1 MELILT
7 IIALIVAY
15 LLGAIPFAYLLGMK
29 FKGID
34 LRQHG
39 SGNLGAT
46 NGVRVLGPKLGLT
59 AGFFDIVKAILPM
72 ALTQVAATF
81 LLDGVLPINLL
92 WVGFAAALGH
102 CYPVYMNFK
111 GGKAVAT
118 SIGAYLFLFP
128 VQALVLF
135 AASIGIVKLTKFVS
149 VGSSMFSILFVLE
162 GLITYQ
168 RPFDQV
174 ATMLTF
180 EELLPRL
187 AFMVLIL
194 WRHRS
199 NYQRILQGNENK
211 AKL

>member
-7 IIALIVAY
+7 LIALIVAY

-34 LRQHG
+34 LRKHG

-46 NGVRVLGPKLGLT
+46 NGIRVLGPKLGLT
-59 AGFFDIVKAILPM
+59 AGFLDIVKAIVPM
-72 ALTQVAATF
+72 LLAQVAASL
-81 LLDGVLPINLL
+81 LLDGDLGINLL
-92 WVGFAAALGH
+92 WVGFAAAVGH
-102 CYPVYMNFK
+102 CYPIYMNFK

-118 SIGAYLFLFP
+118 SIGAYLLLFP
-128 VQALVLF
+128 LQTLVLV
-135 AASIGIVKLTKFVS
+135 AMSLGIVKLTKFVS
-149 VGSSMFSILFVLE
+149 VASSMFSILFVLE
-162 GLITYQ
+162 GLLFM
-168 RPFDQV
+168 RSLD
-174 ATMLTF
+174 
-180 EELLPRL
+180 ELLPRV

-199 NYQRILQGNENK
+199 NYQRILQGTENK

>member
-46 NGVRVLGPKLGLT
+46 NGIRVLGPKLGLM

-72 ALTQVAATF
+72 LLTQFAANVF
-81 LLDGVLPINLL
+81 LDGVLPLNLL

-128 VQALVLF
+128 LQTLVLF
-135 AASIGIVKLTKFVS
+135 AASFGIVKLTKFVS

-162 GLITYQ
+162 GLLFM
-168 RPFDQV
+168 RSLD
-174 ATMLTF
+174 
-180 EELLPRL
+180 ELLPRV

-199 NYQRILQGNENK
+199 NYQRILQGTENK

>member
-1 MELILT
+1 MELFLI

-29 FKGID
+29 YKGID
-34 LRQHG
+34 LRKHG

-46 NGVRVLGPKLGLT
+46 NGIRVLGPKLGLT
-59 AGFFDIVKAILPM
+59 AGFFDILKALLPM
-72 ALTQVAATF
+72 VLTQLAANVY
-81 LLDGVLPINLL
+81 LDGVLPINLL
-92 WVGFAAALGH
+92 WVGFAAAVGH

-118 SIGAYLFLFP
+118 SIGAYLLLFP
-128 VQALVLF
+128 VQTLVLV
-135 AASIGIVKLTKFVS
+135 ATALGIVKLTKYVS
-149 VGSSMFSILFVLE
+149 VASSMFSILFVLE
-162 GLITYQ
+162 GLLFM
-168 RPFDQV
+168 RPI
-174 ATMLTF
+174 
-180 EELLPRL
+180 EELTPRI

-199 NYQRILQGNENK
+199 NYQRILNGTENK

>member
-1 MELILT
+1 MELFLT

-46 NGVRVLGPKLGLT
+46 NGIRVLGPKLGLT
-59 AGFFDIVKAILPM
+59 AGLLDITKAILPM
-72 ALTQVAATF
+72 VLAQLAATQW
-81 LLDGVLPINLL
+81 LDGTLPINLL
-92 WVGFAAALGH
+92 WVGFAAAVGH
-102 CYPVYMNFK
+102 CYPVYMNFR

-118 SIGAYLFLFP
+118 SIGAYLVLFP
-128 VQALVLF
+128 VQALVLV
-135 AASIGIVKLTKFVS
+135 AVSLGIVKLTKYVS
-149 VGSSMFSILFVLE
+149 VASSMFSILFVVE
-162 GLITYQ
+162 GIVFLRSI
-168 RPFDQV
+168 
-174 ATMLTF
+174 
-180 EELLPRL
+180 EELAPRA

-199 NYQRILQGNENK
+199 NYQRILQGEENK
-211 AKL
+211 AKI

>member
-1 MELILT
+1 MELFLP

-46 NGVRVLGPKLGLT
+46 NGIRVLGPRLGLT
-59 AGFFDIVKAILPM
+59 AGFLDIMKAILPM
-72 ALTQVAATF
+72 ILTPLAFEFF
-81 LLDGVLPINLL
+81 LDSVLPFNLL
-92 WVGFAAALGH
+92 WIGFAAAIGH

-118 SIGAYLFLFP
+118 SIGAYLLLYP
-128 VQALVLF
+128 VPTLIIFALSL
-135 AASIGIVKLTKFVS
+135 GIVKLTKYVS
-149 VGSSMFSILFVLE
+149 VASSLFSVMFVLE
-162 GLITYQ
+162 GLLMM
-168 RPFDQV
+168 RSLD
-174 ATMLTF
+174 
-180 EELLPRL
+180 ELLPRV

-199 NYQRILQGNENK
+199 NYQRILKGTENK
-211 AKL
+211 AKI